1 MNQDQSHSEQIVD
14 ASLKQVMQ
22 ALPPV
27 IRSYI
32 SEGKGTMVAKSL
44 MIKYALRIDQA
55 GVLEREI
62 MLLLMGIETP
72 VEFTKSLAEDA
83 KLGKET
89 IENIVRDLDAQV
101 FMPLK
106 ERMRSGAVAEPEL
119 PKPTAPQSSPIPT
132 LIIPKP
138 SIRPPLPAP
147 RNVAFQPKTLP
158 PTSVNKL
165 LEDHEESHIEFTKVP
180 MSPVSPQVTSFPA
193 KPPQVINRIATEAN
207 FTPVA
212 PQAKNLIPTFQ
223 SGSPSLTSVAPKM
236 QPDALSF
243 VARPPQEIN
252 RIIPEARFVPVAPR
266 ASLASPTI
274 QPKSISSVASTPV
287 PPKAPVEPV
296 KPYLT
301 DPYRESFE

>member
-1 MNQDQSHSEQIVD
+1 MNQDQSHSEQTVD

-22 ALPPV
+22 TLPLV
-27 IRSYI
+27 IRTYI
-32 SEGKGTMVAKSL
+32 SQGKGTMVAKSL
-44 MIKYALRIDQA
+44 MIKYGLRIDQA

-72 VEFTKSLAEDA
+72 VEFTQSLAEDA
-83 KLGKET
+83 KLDRQT

-101 FMPLK
+101 FLPLK

-147 RNVAFQPKTLP
+147 RNITFQPRMLP

-165 LEDHEESHIEFTKVP
+165 LEDHEEPHLEFKKAP
-180 MSPVSPQVTSFPA
+180 MPPTSSRAAPFSVTS
-193 KPPQVINRIATEAN
+193 PQVINRIAAETN
-207 FTPVA
+207 FTPTA
-212 PQAKNLIPTFQ
+212 PKTKILTPTFQ
-223 SGSPSLTSVAPKM
+223 SVPPSLTSVASKM
-236 QPDALSF
+236 QSDALSF

-252 RIIPEARFVPVAPR
+252 RIIPEARFVPVAPK
-266 ASLASPTI
+266 APLTSPTI
-274 QPKSISSVASTPV
+274 QPKPISSVASTPV